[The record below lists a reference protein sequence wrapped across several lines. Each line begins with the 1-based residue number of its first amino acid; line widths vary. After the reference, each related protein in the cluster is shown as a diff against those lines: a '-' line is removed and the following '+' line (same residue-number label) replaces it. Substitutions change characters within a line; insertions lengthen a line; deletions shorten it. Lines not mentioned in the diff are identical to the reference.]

1 MLTVWDAIKTRRSI
15 RKFLPDDIPDE
26 MVEQMLEAARLAPS
40 GSNRQPWRF
49 VVVRDKQIKKELC
62 RICMQQKFI
71 EEAPVVFVCF
81 GDMSRYS
88 IDAKKQR
95 RQEYKDSGVL
105 ETLSGKVATPEYQ
118 AYMDAQPA
126 PPREELITPVVAN
139 TYIAIEHIVLMAQAL
154 GLASCWV
161 GAFEDAN
168 DLNRL
173 FNLPDTLIPLIVLPV
188 GYPDGKI
195 PLQRPRIAREDIL
208 IDPVQKGR

>member
-1 MLTVWDAIKTRRSI
+1 MLTVWDAIKSRRSI

-26 MVEQMLEAARLAPS
+26 TVEQMLEAARLAPS

-49 VVVRDKQIKKELC
+49 ILTRDKEIKKELR
-62 RICMQQKFI
+62 RICMGQKFI

-88 IDAKKQR
+88 IDARKKR
-95 RQEYKDSGVL
+95 RQEFKDSGVL
-105 ETLSGKVATPEYQ
+105 ETLSGKVSEPEYQ
-118 AYMDAQPA
+118 AFKDAESI
-126 PPREELITPVVAN
+126 PREELIIPVVAN

-154 GLASCWV
+154 GLASCWI
-161 GAFEDAN
+161 GAFEDATE
-168 DLNRL
+168 LNRL

-195 PLQRPRIAREDIL
+195 PHQRPRLTREDIL
-208 IDPVQKGR
+208 IEPEI

>member
-1 MLTVWDAIKTRRSI
+1 MLTVWDAIKARRSI

-49 VVVRDKQIKKELC
+49 VVVRDKEIKKELC
-62 RICMQQKFI
+62 RICMRQKFI

-88 IDAKKQR
+88 IDAKKKR
-95 RQEYKDSGVL
+95 RQEFKDFGVL
-105 ETLSGKVATPEYQ
+105 ETLSGKVANPEYQ
-118 AYMDAQPA
+118 AYMDAQPV
-126 PPREELITPVVAN
+126 PPREELIIPVVAN

-154 GLASCWV
+154 GMASCWI
-161 GAFEDAN
+161 GAFEDAT

-188 GYPDGKI
+188 GYPDGKN
-195 PLQRPRIAREDIL
+195 PPQRPRLAREDIL
-208 IDPVQKGR
+208 IDPEIKH

>member
-118 AYMDAQPA
+118 AYMDAQPI
-126 PPREELITPVVAN
+126 PQREELIIPVTAN

-161 GAFEDAN
+161 GAFEDAA

-188 GYPDGKI
+188 GYPYGKN
-195 PLQRPRIAREDIL
+195 PPQRPRLARENIL
-208 IDPVQKGR
+208 IEPEIKH

>member
-1 MLTVWDAIKTRRSI
+1 MLTVWDAIKARRSI

-40 GSNRQPWRF
+40 ASNRQPWRL
-49 VVVRDKQIKKELC
+49 VVARDKEIKKELR
-62 RICMQQKFI
+62 RICMGQKLI

-88 IDAKKQR
+88 IDAKKKR
-95 RQEYKDSGVL
+95 RQEFKDFGVL
-105 ETLSGKVATPEYQ
+105 ETLSGKVADPEYQ
-118 AYMDAQPA
+118 AYKDAQPV

-154 GLASCWV
+154 GLASCWI
-161 GAFEDAN
+161 GAFEDAT

-188 GYPDGKI
+188 GYPDGKN
-195 PLQRPRIAREDIL
+195 PPQRPRLAREDIL
-208 IDPVQKGR
+208 IEPEIKH

>member
-1 MLTVWDAIKTRRSI
+1 
-15 RKFLPDDIPDE
+15 
-26 MVEQMLEAARLAPS
+26 MVEQILEAARLAPS

-49 VVVRDKQIKKELC
+49 VVARDKDIKKEIC

-95 RQEYKDSGVL
+95 RQEYRDSGVL

-126 PPREELITPVVAN
+126 PPREELMTPLVAN

-154 GLASCWV
+154 GISSCWV
-161 GAFEDAN
+161 GAFEDAT

-173 FNLPDTLIPLIVLPV
+173 FNLPDILIPLIVLPV
-188 GYPDGKI
+188 GYPAGKT
-195 PLQRPRIAREDIL
+195 PPQRPRLAREDIL
-208 IDPVQKGR
+208 IEPEIKN

>member
-40 GSNRQPWRF
+40 ASNRQPWRF
-49 VVVRDKQIKKELC
+49 VVARDKEIKKELC

-71 EEAPVVFVCF
+71 EEAPVVLVCF

-88 IDAKKQR
+88 IDAKKKR
-95 RQEYKDSGVL
+95 RQEFNDFGVL
-105 ETLSGKVATPEYQ
+105 ETLSGKVADPKYQ
-118 AYMDAQPA
+118 AYKDAQPV

-161 GAFEDAN
+161 GAFEDAT

-188 GYPDGKI
+188 GYPDGKN
-195 PLQRPRIAREDIL
+195 PPQRPRLAREDIL
-208 IDPVQKGR
+208 IEPEIKH

>member
-1 MLTVWDAIKTRRSI
+1 MSNRRVNVLTVWDAIKTRRSI

-26 MVEQMLEAARLAPS
+26 MVEQILEAARLAPS

-49 VVVRDKQIKKELC
+49 VVARDNDIKKEIC

-95 RQEYKDSGVL
+95 RQEYRDSGVL

-126 PPREELITPVVAN
+126 PPREELMTPLVAN

-154 GLASCWV
+154 GISSCWV
-161 GAFEDAN
+161 GAFEDAT

-173 FNLPDTLIPLIVLPV
+173 LPV
-188 GYPDGKI
+188 GYPAGKT
-195 PLQRPRIAREDIL
+195 PPQRPRLAREDIL
-208 IDPVQKGR
+208 IEPEIKN

>member
-40 GSNRQPWRF
+40 ASNRQPWRL
-49 VVVRDKQIKKELC
+49 VVARDKEIKKELC
-62 RICMQQKFI
+62 RICMRQKFI

-88 IDAKKQR
+88 IDAKKKR
-95 RQEYKDSGVL
+95 RQEFKDFGVL
-105 ETLSGKVATPEYQ
+105 ETLSGKVADPEYQ
-118 AYMDAQPA
+118 AYKDAQPV

-154 GLASCWV
+154 GLASCWI
-161 GAFEDAN
+161 GAFEDAT

-188 GYPDGKI
+188 GYPDGKN
-195 PLQRPRIAREDIL
+195 PPQRPRLAREDIL
-208 IDPVQKGR
+208 IEPEIKH

>member
-1 MLTVWDAIKTRRSI
+1 VLTVWDAIKTRRSV

-49 VVVRDKQIKKELC
+49 VIVRDKKIKKELC

-81 GDMSRYS
+81 GDTSRYS

-105 ETLSGKVATPEYQ
+105 EMLSGKVATPEYQ

-126 PPREELITPVVAN
+126 PPRDELMTTIAAN
-139 TYIAIEHIVLMAQAL
+139 TYIAIEHIVLMAQAQ
-154 GLASCWV
+154 GLSSCWV
-161 GAFEDAN
+161 GAFEDAT
-168 DLNRL
+168 DLNKL
-173 FNLPDTLIPLIVLPV
+173 FNLRDTLIPLIVLPV
-188 GYPDGKI
+188 GYPDGKY
-195 PLQRPRIAREDIL
+195 PPQRPRLAREDIL
-208 IDPVQKGR
+208 IEPEIKN

>member
-1 MLTVWDAIKTRRSI
+1 VLTVWDAIKTRRSI
-15 RKFLPDDIPDE
+15 RKFLPDDIPNE
-26 MVEQMLEAARLAPS
+26 MVDQMLEAARLAPS

-49 VVVRDKQIKKELC
+49 IVTREKEIKKELR

-88 IDAKKQR
+88 IDAKKKR
-95 RQEYKDSGVL
+95 RQEYRDSGVL

-118 AYMDAQPA
+118 TYMDAQPA
-126 PPREELITPVVAN
+126 PPREELLTTITAN

-154 GLASCWV
+154 GLSSCWV
-161 GAFEDAN
+161 GAFEDATE
-168 DLNRL
+168 LNRL

-188 GYPDGKI
+188 GYPDGKT
-195 PLQRPRIAREDIL
+195 PPQRPRLARENIF
-208 IDPVQKGR
+208 IEPEIKP

>member
-1 MLTVWDAIKTRRSI
+1 
-15 RKFLPDDIPDE
+15 

-49 VVVRDKQIKKELC
+49 ILTRDRETKKELR
-62 RICMQQKFI
+62 RICMGQKFI

-88 IDAKKQR
+88 IDARKKR
-95 RQEYKDSGVL
+95 RQEFRDFGVL
-105 ETLSGKVATPEYQ
+105 ETLSGKVSDPEYQ
-118 AYMDAQPA
+118 AHKDAESI
-126 PPREELITPVVAN
+126 PRENLIIPVVAN

-161 GAFEDAN
+161 GAFDDATE
-168 DLNRL
+168 LNRL

-195 PLQRPRIAREDIL
+195 PSRRPRLTREDIL
-208 IDPVQKGR
+208 IEPEI